1 MRRILHHMDS
11 TRLWNRDLAPV
22 PLERRKWSTYNYAA
36 LWITFSVNVATYL
49 VASGLI
55 AGGMNWRQ
63 AIFTILLGHL
73 IILIP
78 ILLNA
83 HVGAKFGIPFPVYSR
98 ASFGVMGANVP
109 AVLRALVACG
119 WFGIQ
124 SWVGGSA
131 INVLV
136 GALLPQWKGVAYGP
150 MICFLGF
157 WLLNLIVILRGI
169 ETIRF
174 LQGISA
180 PFLLGI
186 SALLFVWAY
195 VKAGGFAPMVA
206 APSRLQTSSEFYAF
220 FIPSL

>member
-1 MRRILHHMDS
+1 MES
-11 TRLWNRDLAPV
+11 TRLWNKDLAPI
-22 PLERRKWSTYNYAA
+22 PLASRKWTTYNYAA
-36 LWITFSVNVATYL
+36 LWVTFSVNVATYL

-55 AGGMNWRQ
+55 AGGMNWQQ
-63 AIFTILLGHL
+63 AIGTILLGHL

-98 ASFGVMGANVP
+98 ASFGVLGANVP

-136 GALLPQWKGVAYGP
+136 GALFPPRKSVAFGP
-150 MICFLGF
+150 VICFLGF

-169 ETIRF
+169 ETIRR
-174 LQGISA
+174 LEGVGA
-180 PFLLGI
+180 PFMLAVGILL
-186 SALLFVWAY
+186 
-195 VKAGGFAPMVA
+195 
-206 APSRLQTSSEFYAF
+206 
-220 FIPSL
+220 